1 MVYDHLTL
9 RRVWC
14 ESCGQQ
20 GHKFQ
25 DCPEKLLSNSAAVM
39 CSFCHSKSHPTSDC
53 PVKHKRR
60 QQQQAGIKD
69 DSATG
74 GMESI
79 EDNHEEE
86 FYRFMQDQNKRKQ
99 ERERMR
105 MLTY

>member
-1 MVYDHLTL
+1 
-9 RRVWC
+9 
-14 ESCGQQ
+14 
-20 GHKFQ
+20 
-25 DCPEKLLSNSAAVM
+25 M

-69 DSATG
+69 DAATN

-99 ERERMR
+99 ERERAR
-105 MLTY
+105 MLTYQEGGAKG